1 MKKKE
6 WIVFALCLVF
16 TTVWIM
22 GESEE
27 DRLAN
32 CAKVMKEIVDIP
44 DGIPQDLLDKAE
56 CVVVMPSVMKF
67 ALGIGGSYG
76 KGALVCRTGANFD
89 GPWGVPAMYRLEGGN
104 IGIQL
109 GGTATDFV
117 LLIMNPRG
125 IDGILSSKVKLG
137 ADASAAAGPKG
148 RATSAETDAT
158 LRAEILSYSRAR
170 GLFAGVSLQGSTLRQ
185 DSDANKSIFGKKI
198 TAREIVIGG
207 KVPVPQAAKEL
218 VSVLQ
223 KASPKNRS
231 DK

>member
-1 MKKKE
+1 MKKNGL
-6 WIVFALCLVF
+6 IVFALCLVF

-22 GESEE
+22 AESEE

-148 RATSAETDAT
+148 RTTSAETDAT
-158 LRAEILSYSRAR
+158 MRAEILSYSRAR

-198 TAREIVIGG
+198 TAREIVIEG
-207 KVPVPQAAKEL
+207 KVPVPQTAKEL